1 MKLITIVNA
10 RMSLQKL
17 VQQDLPIRTAWQVM
31 KLTDECNIHLQFYGN
46 QIRRLGDEPDPE
58 KLAALQDMEISELDA
73 RVRIPVPLD
82 GSIRM
87 SAVDLKH
94 LEPFIDFEEEV

>member
-31 KLTDECNIHLQFYGN
+31 KLADRCNIHLSFYGD
-46 QIRRLGDEPDPE
+46 QLARLGPEPDPD
-58 KLAALQDMEISELDA
+58 KLAQLQELEISELNALVKIDL
-73 RVRIPVPLD
+73 PLD
-82 GSIRM
+82 GDLRL
-87 SAVDLKH
+87 SAADIKH
-94 LEPFIDFEEEV
+94 LTPFVNFED

>member
-31 KLTDECNIHLQFYGN
+31 KLTDECNIHLQFYGG
-46 QIRRLGDEPDPE
+46 QIRKLGDDPDPD

-73 RVRIPVPLD
+73 RVKISVPLD
-82 GSIRM
+82 GNIRL
-87 SAVDLKH
+87 SAVDLKA
-94 LEPFIDFEEEV
+94 LAPFVEFEEV